1 MHKPQERKN
10 RIVEDV
16 ERIAAL
22 EMKMTVFNN
31 ERSLSHLET
40 KLTATKMGGATLL
53 MDRQSPQ
60 SSYYNRVIG
69 FGPAEAERL
78 PDILRHYGTANIVP
92 CFDMTPDKQSGAV
105 AEALSSQGFVP
116 RLQLVFLKRELEPET
131 GPGPR
136 NQGEAGVPAL
146 SVRRV
151 ATPEEAKRFIAL
163 IGRSNG
169 GAAKLDEQ
177 GIERKCRYFCRDDFQ
192 NFVAYAD
199 EDPAAMGSLFIR
211 GEEGYVANDFT
222 FPDYRGQGLQ
232 TALIRHRLQAAAALE
247 LKRVYVDVEFGTASH
262 RNMLKAG
269 FEQVYM
275 NTFWMKSAIE
285 E

>member
-1 MHKPQERKN
+1 MHNSHERKS
-10 RIVEDV
+10 RILRDV

-22 EMKMTVFNN
+22 ELKLTVFNN

-40 KLTATKMGGATLL
+40 KLTAARMGGATLL

-69 FGPAEAERL
+69 FGPAEVEQL
-78 PDILRHYGTANIVP
+78 PDILRYYGAENIVP
-92 CFDMTPDKQSGAV
+92 CFDMTPDKQSSAV
-105 AEALSSQGFVP
+105 AGALASQRFVP
-116 RLQLVFLKRELEPET
+116 RLQLVFLKQELES
-131 GPGPR
+131 GADFALPR
-136 NQGEAGVPAL
+136 V
-146 SVRRV
+146 SIRRV

-163 IGRSNG
+163 IGRSKG
-169 GAAKLDEQ
+169 GGIELDEH

-192 NFVAYAD
+192 NFVAYMD
-199 EDPAAMGSLFIR
+199 EEPAAMGSLFIR

-222 FPDYRGQGLQ
+222 FPDFRGQGLQ
-232 TALIRHRLQAAAALE
+232 TALIRHRLQVAEALR
-247 LKRVYVDVEFGTASH
+247 LKTVYTDVEFGTASH
-262 RNMLKAG
+262 QNMLKAG

-275 NTFWMKSAIE
+275 NTFWMKSVIE